1 MARFR
6 GWALSG
12 ALVSSAPG
20 DWWLAAG
27 CCAGGMGLG
36 LEPGPTGIPALILC
50 RHNALPFWVAKR
62 QKDIRKAGCFKEYHM
77 QRLIV
82 NGTSSKLCQVLSGC
96 SDDGHFSF
104 FFSLP
109 SLYIPTPSLCPSLF
123 LAVVSD
129 GSALAGLLVRLS
141 RGQAW
146 RGKEVSSQIQVSPG
160 AQEAFGKTSSTS
172 SSHVC
177 VIHQVA
183 SSTSKLLPMCKI
195 KWLSEKQ
202 ASMLLVMPTGHR
214 EALCCPLCPQLF
226 TYFSDECLALYFIFI
241 QIITCY
247 HLVLP
252 LRIFSPF
259 ILTRVLIISECLY
272 IGSNISHF

>member
-1 MARFR
+1 MAHFR
-6 GWALSG
+6 EWALSG
-12 ALVSSAPG
+12 AQVPSAPG
-20 DWWLAAG
+20 DWWLATG
-27 CCAGGMGLG
+27 CCAGGMGLA
-36 LEPGPTGIPALILC
+36 LEPGPTGIPGLIPC
-50 RHNALPFWVAKR
+50 RHSALPFWVAKR

-109 SLYIPTPSLCPSLF
+109 SLCIPTSLCPSLF

-129 GSALAGLLVRLS
+129 GPALAGLLVRLS

-146 RGKEVSSQIQVSPG
+146 RGKEVRSQIQVSPG

-172 SSHVC
+172 SSRVC
-177 VIHQVA
+177 VIHQLA
-183 SSTSKLLPMCKI
+183 SSMSKLLPVCKI
-195 KWLSEKQ
+195 KWLSGKQ
-202 ASMLLVMPTGHR
+202 ASTLFVIATGHC
-214 EALCCPLCPQLF
+214 EALCFPLCPQLF
-226 TYFSDECLALYFIFI
+226 LYFSYECLALYFIFI
-241 QIITCY
+241 QIITYY

-252 LRIFSPF
+252 LRIFSP
-259 ILTRVLIISECLY
+259 S
-272 IGSNISHF
+272 S